1 MKHLILASGS
11 PRRRELMSQVG
22 LDFTVVTSDA
32 NENIKEMEPEDYV
45 RELSSA
51 KAQSVLEQYA
61 DKEDSVIVIGAD
73 TIVYHKGEILTKP
86 KNEEDAFRILKSLE
100 GQIHQVYTGVTICS
114 AHKNVSFYE
123 KTDVWVYDMTDEE
136 IRDYISTGE
145 PMDKAGALEGI
156 GMGVQ
161 SLVISLLRYI
171 VVILPSAF
179 ILCHL
184 FGGGAVWNAFW
195 ITEFAAAVV
204 AEIVYRGTIK
214 RTMPKPR

>member
-32 NENIKEMEPEDYV
+32 DENIKEMEPEDYV
-45 RELSSA
+45 RELSSI

-61 DKEDSVIVIGAD
+61 DKDDSVIVIGAD

-86 KNEEDAFRILKSLE
+86 KDEEDAFRILKSLE

-114 AHKNVSFYE
+114 THKNVRFYE

-145 PMDKAGALEGI
+145 PMDKAGAYGI
-156 GMGVQ
+156 QGK
-161 SLVISLLRYI
+161 
-171 VVILPSAF
+171 
-179 ILCHL
+179 
-184 FGGGAVWNAFW
+184 
-195 ITEFAAAVV
+195 FAAYIKGIEGDYNNVV
-204 AEIVYRGTIK
+204 GLPVARRVHELKTF
-214 RTMPKPR
+214 

>member
-32 NENIKEMEPEDYV
+32 DENIKEMEPEDYV
-45 RELSSA
+45 RELSSI

-61 DKEDSVIVIGAD
+61 DKDSVIVIGAD

-86 KNEEDAFRILKSLE
+86 RDEEDAFRILKSLE

-114 AHKNVSFYE
+114 THKNVSFYE

-136 IRDYISTGE
+136 IRDYIRLVHMVFRENSQHTLRVL
-145 PMDKAGALEGI
+145 KATIITLS
-156 GMGVQ
+156 VC
-161 SLVISLLRYI
+161 LLQDLYMRLKHFKEKIY
-171 VVILPSAF
+171 
-179 ILCHL
+179 
-184 FGGGAVWNAFW
+184 G
-195 ITEFAAAVV
+195 
-204 AEIVYRGTIK
+204 
-214 RTMPKPR
+214 

>member
-32 NENIKEMEPEDYV
+32 DENIKEMEPEDYV
-45 RELSSA
+45 RELSSV

-61 DKEDSVIVIGAD
+61 DKDDSVIVIGAD

-86 KNEEDAFRILKSLE
+86 KDEEDAFRILKSLE

-114 AHKNVSFYE
+114 THKNVSFYE

-145 PMDKAGALEGI
+145 PMDKAGSYGI
-156 GMGVQ
+156 QG
-161 SLVISLLRYI
+161 
-171 VVILPSAF
+171 
-179 ILCHL
+179 L
-184 FGGGAVWNAFW
+184 FGIYVKGINGDYNN
-195 ITEFAAAVV
+195 VV
-204 AEIVYRGTIK
+204 GLPVARLFYEMKKSGIDLRG
-214 RTMPKPR
+214 

>member
-1 MKHLILASGS
+1 MNTKYSEEQGDGSFMKQLILASGS

-32 NENIKEMEPEDYV
+32 DENIKEMEPEDYV
-45 RELSSA
+45 RELSSV

-61 DKEDSVIVIGAD
+61 DKDDSVIVIGAD

-86 KNEEDAFRILKSLE
+86 KDEEDAFRILKSLE

-114 AHKNVSFYE
+114 THKNVSFYE

-145 PMDKAGALEGI
+145 PMDKAGAYGI
-156 GMGVQ
+156 QGK
-161 SLVISLLRYI
+161 
-171 VVILPSAF
+171 
-179 ILCHL
+179 
-184 FGGGAVWNAFW
+184 
-195 ITEFAAAVV
+195 FAAYIKGIEGDYNNVV
-204 AEIVYRGTIK
+204 GLPVARLVHELKTF
-214 RTMPKPR
+214 

>member
-32 NENIKEMEPEDYV
+32 DENIKEMEPEDYV

-114 AHKNVSFYE
+114 VHKNVSFYE

-145 PMDKAGALEGI
+145 PMDKAGAYGI
-156 GMGVQ
+156 QGK
-161 SLVISLLRYI
+161 
-171 VVILPSAF
+171 
-179 ILCHL
+179 
-184 FGGGAVWNAFW
+184 
-195 ITEFAAAVV
+195 FAAYIKGIEGDYNNVV
-204 AEIVYRGTIK
+204 GLPVARLVHELKTF
-214 RTMPKPR
+214 

>member
-32 NENIKEMEPEDYV
+32 DENIKEMEPEDYV
-45 RELSSA
+45 RELSSV

-61 DKEDSVIVIGAD
+61 DNEDSVIVIGAD

-100 GQIHQVYTGVTICS
+100 GQIHKVYTGVTICS

-145 PMDKAGALEGI
+145 PMDKAGAYGI
-156 GMGVQ
+156 QG
-161 SLVISLLRYI
+161 
-171 VVILPSAF
+171 PSAVF
-179 ILCHL
+179 IS
-184 FGGGAVWNAFW
+184 GIKGDYYN
-195 ITEFAAAVV
+195 VV
-204 AEIVYRGTIK
+204 GLPISKIYHKLLIC
-214 RTMPKPR
+214 

>member
-32 NENIKEMEPEDYV
+32 DENIKEMEPEDYV
-45 RELSSA
+45 RELSSI

-61 DKEDSVIVIGAD
+61 DKDDSVIVIGAD

-86 KNEEDAFRILKSLE
+86 KDEEDAFRILKSLE
-100 GQIHQVYTGVTICS
+100 GQIHQVYTGVTVILCQEAGS
-114 AHKNVSFYE
+114 YAGSTFSE

-145 PMDKAGALEGI
+145 PMDKAGAYGI
-156 GMGVQ
+156 QGK
-161 SLVISLLRYI
+161 
-171 VVILPSAF
+171 
-179 ILCHL
+179 
-184 FGGGAVWNAFW
+184 
-195 ITEFAAAVV
+195 FAAYIKGIEGDYNNVV
-204 AEIVYRGTIK
+204 GLPVARLVHELKTF
-214 RTMPKPR
+214 

>member
-32 NENIKEMEPEDYV
+32 DENIKEMEPEDYV

-100 GQIHQVYTGVTICS
+100 GQIHQVYKGVTICS
-114 AHKNVSFYE
+114 GHKNVSFYE

-145 PMDKAGALEGI
+145 PMDKAGAYGI
-156 GMGVQ
+156 QGK
-161 SLVISLLRYI
+161 
-171 VVILPSAF
+171 
-179 ILCHL
+179 
-184 FGGGAVWNAFW
+184 
-195 ITEFAAAVV
+195 FAAYIKGIEGDYNNVV
-204 AEIVYRGTIK
+204 GLPVARLVHELKVF
-214 RTMPKPR
+214 

>member
-1 MKHLILASGS
+1 MNTKYSEEQGDGSFMKNLILASGS

-32 NENIKEMEPEDYV
+32 DENIKEMEPEDYV
-45 RELSSA
+45 RELSSI

-61 DKEDSVIVIGAD
+61 DKDNSVIVIGAD

-86 KNEEDAFRILKSLE
+86 KDEEDAFRILKSLE

-114 AHKNVSFYE
+114 THKNVSFYE

-145 PMDKAGALEGI
+145 PMDKAGAYGI
-156 GMGVQ
+156 QGK
-161 SLVISLLRYI
+161 
-171 VVILPSAF
+171 
-179 ILCHL
+179 
-184 FGGGAVWNAFW
+184 
-195 ITEFAAAVV
+195 FAAYIKGIEGDYNNVV
-204 AEIVYRGTIK
+204 GLPVARLVHELKTF
-214 RTMPKPR
+214 

>member
-32 NENIKEMEPEDYV
+32 DENIKEMEPEDYV

-100 GQIHQVYTGVTICS
+100 GQIHQVYTGVNICS

-145 PMDKAGALEGI
+145 PMDKAGAYGI
-156 GMGVQ
+156 QGK
-161 SLVISLLRYI
+161 
-171 VVILPSAF
+171 
-179 ILCHL
+179 
-184 FGGGAVWNAFW
+184 
-195 ITEFAAAVV
+195 FAAYIKGIEGDYNNVV
-204 AEIVYRGTIK
+204 GLPVARLVHELKVF
-214 RTMPKPR
+214 

>member
-1 MKHLILASGS
+1 MNTKYSEEQGDGSFMKNLILASGS

-32 NENIKEMEPEDYV
+32 DENIKEMEPEDYV
-45 RELSSA
+45 RELSSV

-61 DKEDSVIVIGAD
+61 DNEDSVIVIGAD

-145 PMDKAGALEGI
+145 PMDKAGAYGI
-156 GMGVQ
+156 QGK
-161 SLVISLLRYI
+161 
-171 VVILPSAF
+171 
-179 ILCHL
+179 
-184 FGGGAVWNAFW
+184 
-195 ITEFAAAVV
+195 FAAYIKGIEGDYNNVV
-204 AEIVYRGTIK
+204 GLPVARLVHELK
-214 RTMPKPR
+214 AF

>member
-1 MKHLILASGS
+1 MNTKYSEEQGDGSFMKNLILASGS

-32 NENIKEMEPEDYV
+32 DENIKEMEPEDYV
-45 RELSSA
+45 RELSSI

-61 DKEDSVIVIGAD
+61 DKDDSVIVIGAD

-86 KNEEDAFRILKSLE
+86 KDEEDAFRILKSLE

-114 AHKNVSFYE
+114 THKNVSFYE

-145 PMDKAGALEGI
+145 PMDKAGAYGI
-156 GMGVQ
+156 QGK
-161 SLVISLLRYI
+161 
-171 VVILPSAF
+171 
-179 ILCHL
+179 
-184 FGGGAVWNAFW
+184 
-195 ITEFAAAVV
+195 FAAYIKGIEGDYNNVV
-204 AEIVYRGTIK
+204 GLPVARLVHELKTF
-214 RTMPKPR
+214 

>member
-32 NENIKEMEPEDYV
+32 DENIKEMEPEDYV
-45 RELSSA
+45 RELSSI

-61 DKEDSVIVIGAD
+61 DKDDSVIVIGAD

-86 KNEEDAFRILKSLE
+86 KDEEDAFRILKSLE

-114 AHKNVSFYE
+114 THKNVSFYE

-145 PMDKAGALEGI
+145 PMDKAGSYGI
-156 GMGVQ
+156 QG
-161 SLVISLLRYI
+161 
-171 VVILPSAF
+171 
-179 ILCHL
+179 L
-184 FGGGAVWNAFW
+184 FGIYVKGINGDYNN
-195 ITEFAAAVV
+195 VV
-204 AEIVYRGTIK
+204 GLPVARLFYEMKKSGINLRG
-214 RTMPKPR
+214 

>member
-1 MKHLILASGS
+1 MNTKYSEEQGDGSFMKNLILASGS

-32 NENIKEMEPEDYV
+32 DENIKEMEPEDYV
-45 RELSSA
+45 RELSSV

-61 DKEDSVIVIGAD
+61 DNEDSVIVIGAD

-145 PMDKAGALEGI
+145 PMDKAGAYGI
-156 GMGVQ
+156 QGK
-161 SLVISLLRYI
+161 
-171 VVILPSAF
+171 
-179 ILCHL
+179 
-184 FGGGAVWNAFW
+184 
-195 ITEFAAAVV
+195 FAAYIKGIEGDYNNVV
-204 AEIVYRGTIK
+204 GLPVARLVHELKTF
-214 RTMPKPR
+214 

>member
-1 MKHLILASGS
+1 LNTKYSEEQGDGSFMKNLILASGS

-32 NENIKEMEPEDYV
+32 DENIKEMEPEDYV
-45 RELSSA
+45 RELSSV

-61 DKEDSVIVIGAD
+61 DNEDSVIVIGAD

-145 PMDKAGALEGI
+145 PMDKAGAYGI
-156 GMGVQ
+156 QGK
-161 SLVISLLRYI
+161 
-171 VVILPSAF
+171 
-179 ILCHL
+179 
-184 FGGGAVWNAFW
+184 
-195 ITEFAAAVV
+195 FAAYIKGIEGDYNNVV
-204 AEIVYRGTIK
+204 GLPVARLVHELK
-214 RTMPKPR
+214 AF

>member
-32 NENIKEMEPEDYV
+32 DENIKEMEPEDYV
-45 RELSSA
+45 RELSSV

-61 DKEDSVIVIGAD
+61 DKDDSVIVIGAD

-86 KNEEDAFRILKSLE
+86 KDEEDAFRILKSLE

-114 AHKNVSFYE
+114 THKNVSFYE

-145 PMDKAGALEGI
+145 PMDKAGSYGI
-156 GMGVQ
+156 QG
-161 SLVISLLRYI
+161 
-171 VVILPSAF
+171 
-179 ILCHL
+179 L
-184 FGGGAVWNAFW
+184 FGIYVKGISGDYNN
-195 ITEFAAAVV
+195 VV
-204 AEIVYRGTIK
+204 GLPVARLFYEMKKSGINLRG
-214 RTMPKPR
+214 

>member
-32 NENIKEMEPEDYV
+32 DENIKEMEPEDYV
-45 RELSSA
+45 RELSSI

-61 DKEDSVIVIGAD
+61 DKDDSVIVIGAD

-86 KNEEDAFRILKSLE
+86 KDEEDAFRILKSLE

-114 AHKNVSFYE
+114 THKNVSFYE

-145 PMDKAGALEGI
+145 PMDKAGAYGI
-156 GMGVQ
+156 QGNSQHTLRVLKATIIMLSVCLLQ
-161 SLVISLLRYI
+161 DLYMSLKHFKEKIY
-171 VVILPSAF
+171 
-179 ILCHL
+179 
-184 FGGGAVWNAFW
+184 G
-195 ITEFAAAVV
+195 
-204 AEIVYRGTIK
+204 
-214 RTMPKPR
+214 